1 MQSQYQSRQ
10 HQHSNQFQQQF
21 YRYSPSHQRNS
32 VSHLQGLSRS
42 RNESLVMMPNN
53 QRNMSIA
60 NYTINNMMS
69 PNFGDENRLFAFYS
83 PSNRDLMSPQGLNNQ
98 SNSQIF
104 HYMGQSVNNRNNNS
118 QNIMQQYAQ
127 QYEDQQQQNQVINS
141 MRNQINNPLQ
151 NQENPVNPIKKST
164 VSDKKLQQIEQRLKL
179 YSSIVMQ
186 QTFFNHLSLQIFFIL
201 MLILILYSMQYIF
214 VLVFLWIVDIISFA
228 FSFKRSKIEQEVDE
242 NKQEEHS
249 NIWRIVETTFSIL
262 FKICLYI
269 YLEVNQYK
277 FYYVP
282 CTLLIYVLIRFFF
295 VISKK
300 LAENGPISAL
310 INECFTWGFKIFFV
324 GQIFLISVKMNNKI
338 DWSWQDVF
346 WPYWVFFYIMIG
358 TNSVFVILL
367 LSKILLKCLG
377 QPVQSFEIKGLFW
390 FFLLSNGLCVN
401 STLFVRGAV
410 NRLDHQSNDD
420 AQLSFKYSL
429 VFTTFFIIY
438 TLFFWKGIW
447 IFMFHFSQEREDTE
461 GDENS
466 QKNTSRIGKN
476 KKKKN
481 KNKGNE
487 SNQQQQQQQDQDGQ
501 KSNNQNK
508 RENEGEDDEEDEEEG
523 DEEEEDDDD
532 EENRQRNPNDIYAED
547 EDYPAEQ
554 QYPESQSGRQNQG
567 RSRNNQANI
576 SQQNNNQ
583 PGQNN
588 QNGLPADQAQK
599 PKPKKKIF
607 KKVNLNN
614 KNSQKKG
621 FPLFLEKL
629 SSTYFTA
636 LTNNVMKSKREKDQ
650 QKKELPSTQNKL
662 TRANTQ
668 LDKLDKRSTSQIDM
682 DKSKD
687 CKEEVNKSDLQVNKK
702 KKKGK
707 ANLQNKIDSPKGLSD
722 SMGPVDISFN
732 ENGKTNAAQF
742 QKSQNPL
749 QNLAYETQLKFS
761 QLISSPKG
769 QELKKKEFEK
779 KMQQQ
784 SNKELAKLNVK
795 PKEMVKKQ
803 KSDSSQISQKSYKEN
818 GDESNANCV
827 ICFENEPD
835 TVYLPCGHGGIC
847 YECGMD
853 VMKKTG
859 ECYLCRHEI
868 KQVVQIDFKSTD
880 AQKKIIAITAA
891 LEEKVDIDAD
901 KSIIN
906 ASQINGQNSDI
917 TDRSVTMTQNQI
929 ENNVSQVNISQQNPR
944 QVQQINQQQQ
954 TQNNQQSL
962 QNNLNQQQIQQV
974 QSLQSQ
980 QIQQQQE
987 PQIRNNQ
994 GIAFFDYQQQQLPL
1008 QSPHF
1013 NLALQSPNFNNIQQ
1027 LPEQI
1032 QEQINN
1038 NNNNNI
1044 ENINDAHSEIN
1055 DQNNQQH
1062 QQVSQIALVNNLYV
1076 SNISML
1082 QRNNS
1087 LNSNSFDFVIMR
1099 RQKSNNNSNNN
1110 NKEQNYEDNQENN
1123 QNLEESINNNLQQ
1136 GTNLRGT
1143 NNNFLI
1149 NFSQDLDKSNEED
1162 S

>member
-1 MQSQYQSRQ
+1 
-10 HQHSNQFQQQF
+10 
-21 YRYSPSHQRNS
+21 
-32 VSHLQGLSRS
+32 
-42 RNESLVMMPNN
+42 
-53 QRNMSIA
+53 MSIA

-83 PSNRDLMSPQGLNNQ
+83 PSNRDLMSPQGVNNQ

-118 QNIMQQYAQ
+118 HNIMQQYAQ
-127 QYEDQQQQNQVINS
+127 QYEDQQQQNQAINS
-141 MRNQINNPLQ
+141 MRSQINNPLQ
-151 NQENPVNPIKKST
+151 NQENPINPIKKSS
-164 VSDKKLQQIEQRLKL
+164 VSDKKLEEIEERLKQ
-179 YSSIVMQ
+179 YSSIVMK

-201 MLILILYSMQYIF
+201 MLILILYSMQYIL
-214 VLVFLWIVDIISFA
+214 VLVFLWIVDIISFV

-242 NKQEEHS
+242 SKQEEHS
-249 NIWRIVETTFSIL
+249 NIWRFVETTFSIV

-269 YLEVNQYK
+269 YLEVSQYK

-324 GQIFLISVKMNNKI
+324 GQVFLISVRMNNKI

-377 QPVQSFEIKGLFW
+377 QPVQSFESNFFNISNYFYSSSIQYQVKGLFW

-410 NRLDHQSNDD
+410 TRLDHQSIDD
-420 AQLSFKYSL
+420 AQLAFKYSL
-429 VFTTFFIIY
+429 VFTSFFIIY

-447 IFMFHFSQEREDTE
+447 VFMLHFSQEREDTE

-466 QKNTSRIGKN
+466 QKNTSRIN
-476 KKKKN
+476 KSKRRKN
-481 KNKGNE
+481 KNKANE
-487 SNQQQQQQQDQDGQ
+487 GNQQDQQQNQDGQ
-501 KSNNQNK
+501 KSNNENQ
-508 RENEGEDDEEDEEEG
+508 REKEGEDDEEDEEE
-523 DEEEEDDDD
+523 EEEDDDDD
-532 EENRQRNPNDIYAED
+532 EENRQRNPDDIYAED
-547 EDYPAEQ
+547 ENYPAEQ
-554 QYPESQSGRQNQG
+554 QYPESQSNRQNQG
-567 RSRNNQANI
+567 RMRNNQANI
-576 SQQNNNQ
+576 SQQISNQ
-583 PGQNN
+583 QGQNN
-588 QNGLPADQAQK
+588 QNGVPADQSK
-599 PKPKKKIF
+599 TKPKKKIF

-650 QKKELPSTQNKL
+650 QKKELPSTLNKL

-707 ANLQNKIDSPKGLSD
+707 PNVNSKIDSPKGLSD

-732 ENGKTNAAQF
+732 EKSKTNAAQF

-761 QLISSPKG
+761 ELISSPKG

-784 SNKELAKLNVK
+784 SNKELAKLTVK
-795 PKEMVKKQ
+795 PKEIFKKQ
-803 KSDSSQISQKSYKEN
+803 KSDTSQISQKSCKEN

-891 LEEKVDIDAD
+891 LEEKIDIDAD

-917 TDRSVTMTQNQI
+917 TDRSVTITQNQI
-929 ENNVSQVNISQQNPR
+929 ENNVSQSNISQQNTR
-944 QVQQINQQQQ
+944 QIQQISQQQQ
-954 TQNNQQSL
+954 TQNNQQSG
-962 QNNLNQQQIQQV
+962 QNNSNQQQNNQQQIQQV
-974 QSLQSQ
+974 QPQLQQ

-987 PQIRNNQ
+987 PLIRNNQ
-994 GIAFFDYQQQQLPL
+994 GIAFFDYNSQQQLPL

-1038 NNNNNI
+1038 NNNV
-1044 ENINDAHSEIN
+1044 ENINDVHIEFN

-1062 QQVSQIALVNNLYV
+1062 QQPSQVAFINNLQV
-1076 SNISML
+1076 SSISML

-1087 LNSNSFDFVIMR
+1087 MNSNSFDFVIMR
-1099 RQKSNNNSNNN
+1099 REKSSQGN
-1110 NKEQNYEDNQENN
+1110 NKEQNYEENQEHN
-1123 QNLEESINNNLQQ
+1123 QNLEESLNNNLQQ

-1162 S
+1162 Q

>member
-151 NQENPVNPIKKST
+151 NQENPCFCGQSILLALLLVSNETFTFSANKQTNKQKTKNSYNIRNLNANLNQQLNQNIGAQQAKYYST
-164 VSDKKLQQIEQRLKL
+164 DQQSIILKMHLKQYFNFTKLVTC
-179 YSSIVMQ
+179 Y
-186 QTFFNHLSLQIFFIL
+186 
-201 MLILILYSMQYIF
+201 LILAHIQKGYLNI
-214 VLVFLWIVDIISFA
+214 
-228 FSFKRSKIEQEVDE
+228 QEVDE

-262 FKICLYI
+262 FK
-269 YLEVNQYK
+269 
-277 FYYVP
+277 
-282 CTLLIYVLIRFFF
+282 
-295 VISKK
+295 
-300 LAENGPISAL
+300 
-310 INECFTWGFKIFFV
+310 FTWGFKIFFV

-410 NRLDHQSNDD
+410 NRLDHQSNV
-420 AQLSFKYSL
+420 QFLL
-429 VFTTFFIIY
+429 P
-438 TLFFWKGIW
+438 
-447 IFMFHFSQEREDTE
+447 FSQFIRYSSGKAYEREDTE

-859 ECYLCRHEI
+859 ECYLCRH
-868 KQVVQIDFKSTD
+868 IDFKSTD